1 MKTYLV
7 GMTKEQWVPYDA
19 ETPEEAKEMAQL
31 DHPEWLVVGAND
43 A

>member
-7 GMTKEQWVPYDA
+7 GMTKEQWVSYKA
-19 ETPEEAKEMAQL
+19 HSAEEAKEMAQL